1 MENNQ
6 NRICYRMTD
15 DEKKEYKISKLP
27 FCRFQI
33 RIDDEFITG
42 FKELFSEYVFDTCKK
57 ADSDRDKTIK
67 YQWNILPYDNKK
79 SKDMVAHHIVIAC
92 NRDLEN
98 EVKTL
103 LNSFGDAT
111 KYKKNSRGGSL
122 TWTTNINFN
131 TKPYRGEWV
140 SIMNDRKITFPIC
153 IVTYDRAENDRGL
166 THLLLSKMKINH
178 YLFVEPAE
186 VEKYDK
192 WINKTYGKI
201 IVGNRDYSITDKMGS
216 TPMRNQILDWGLSQG
231 FERVWMLDDNIK
243 GYTRLYQGVK
253 NNILSGEI
261 FSSVESYISMYDNVG
276 VVSHNFNPLIMEGDC
291 RAIFCKN
298 GKCYSSMLIK
308 TDPEL
313 RFGYR
318 HQEDNMMSIHSVLKG
333 YCNLCFNHIMYDK
346 NTSGETKGGNQKD
359 IYKSDKSV
367 GNTDGAGYKERYED
381 FIKYI
386 YDEFSE
392 IPIFKPGKSY
402 KTFVTRDNRMKSHQY
417 HAKVN
422 YEHLLNHNTN
432 DIIKRPNIVGEK
444 SVPMILKPK
453 PTKPTIT

>member
-6 NRICYRMTD
+6 NRICYKMSH
-15 DEKKEYKISKLP
+15 DEKKLYLKSKKD

-33 RIDDEFITG
+33 RIDDEFIPG

-57 ADSDRDKTIK
+57 ADGDRDKTIK
-67 YQWNILPYDNKK
+67 YQWNILPYDNSK
-79 SKDMVAHHIVIAC
+79 SKDMIANHLVIVC
-92 NRDLEN
+92 NRDLEI
-98 EVKTL
+98 EVKSL
-103 LNSFGDAT
+103 LDTFGDAT
-111 KYKKNSRGGSL
+111 KYKKNSRGGCL

-131 TKPYRGEWV
+131 KPPRRGDWV
-140 SIMNDRKITFPIC
+140 SIMNDREIKFPIC
-153 IVTYDRAENDRGL
+153 IVTYDRAKDDRGL
-166 THLLLSKMKINH
+166 THKLLSKMNIKH

-192 WINKTYGKI
+192 WIDKNYGEI
-201 IVGNRDYSITDKMGS
+201 IVGDRDYSITDKMGS
-216 TPMRNQILDWGLSQG
+216 TPMRNKILDWGLEQG

-243 GYTRLYQGVK
+243 GYTRLYQGIK
-253 NNILSGEI
+253 NNIFSGEI

-318 HQEDNMMSIHSVLKG
+318 HQEDNMMSIHSILKG

-346 NTSGETKGGNQKD
+346 NTSGQTEGGNQKD

-367 GNTDGAGYKERYED
+367 GVTDGSGYKERYD
-381 FIKYI
+381 SFIKYI
-386 YDEFSE
+386 FDEFNTE
-392 IPIFKPGKSY
+392 NIFETGKSY
-402 KTFVTRDNRMKSHQY
+402 KSFVTRDNRMKSHLY

-422 YEHLLNHNTN
+422 YQHLLNHKLN
-432 DIIKRPNIVGEK
+432 NIVKKSNVVGEK
-444 SVPMILKPK
+444 SVSLILKPK
-453 PTKPTIT
+453 PTIK